1 MKVKLAVILL
11 LTAFIFNNISAQEIK
26 ETDKVTTVNI
36 MIGTIY
42 STRLGYII
50 EYYWADKYRELYV
63 PNAFFENRTVVKVYE
78 NNESISPQ
86 MNIVFKNSEPYK
98 IKLYIP
104 TSPNGFTYQVLQV
117 LPDDKAQIFNNTKK
131 LEISLTNDKATQ
143 QTPAKQ

>member
-1 MKVKLAVILL
+1 MKVKLAVVIL
-11 LTAFIFNNISAQEIK
+11 LTAFIFSNISAQEIK

-50 EYYWADKYRELYV
+50 EYYWADKLRELYV

-78 NNESISPQ
+78 DNEQISPQ
-86 MNIVFKNSEPYK
+86 MNIVFKNGEAFK
-98 IKLYIP
+98 IKLYVP
-104 TSPNGFTYQVLQV
+104 NNPNGLNYQVLQT

-131 LEISLTNDKATQ
+131 LEVSLTNDKAAQQ
-143 QTPAKQ
+143 QTPAK